1 MKTVGLRIRSG
12 FAVAVVA
19 SGTAKE
25 WHVGCCRRVMLTDE
39 AVPFAR
45 SPFHPLVDL
54 DREEGELASRRA
66 VATVQATSR
75 RQMEGF
81 LKAVGPIGAAA
92 IVVGSLADPDT
103 ISNPHIRVH
112 AREAELFRGVVAE
125 ALDRAGVPY
134 EFLREVEA
142 YLRVSK
148 ELHWPIDQLRA
159 EVSAKGRGTVKPW
172 RADEK
177 LAALGGLWKL
187 SGRRAAPAGS
197 SGGRTSISPGG
208 LR

>member
-1 MKTVGLRIRSG
+1 MNTVGLRIRSG
-12 FAVAVVA
+12 FAVAVAVVA
-19 SGTAKE
+19 GGGAGE
-25 WHVGCCRRVMLTDE
+25 WQVSCCRKVMLTDE

-45 SPFHPLVDL
+45 LPFHPLIDL
-54 DREEGELASRRA
+54 DREQGERASRRA
-66 VATVQATSR
+66 VAAIQAASR
-75 RQMEGF
+75 RQMAQF
-81 LKAVGPIGAAA
+81 LGSVRPIRAAA

-134 EFLREVEA
+134 EFLCERDA
-142 YLRVSK
+142 YPRIAR
-148 ELHWPIDQLRA
+148 ELHRPEALLRA
-159 EVSAKGRGTVKPW
+159 EVGAKGRGAVKPW

-187 SGRRAAPAGS
+187 CERRAKRADA
-197 SGGRTSISPGG
+197 
-208 LR
+208 

>member
-19 SGTAKE
+19 SGTADA
-25 WHVGCCRRVMLTDE
+25 WRVGCCRKVMLTDE

-45 SPFHPLVDL
+45 SPFHPLIDL
-54 DREEGELASRRA
+54 GREDGELASRRA

-75 RQMEGF
+75 RQMGGF
-81 LKAVGPIGAAA
+81 LKAVGPLRAAA

-134 EFLREVEA
+134 EFLCEREA
-142 YLRVSK
+142 YPRIAK
-148 ELHWPIDQLRA
+148 ELHWPESLLRA
-159 EVSAKGRGTVKPW
+159 EVGAKGRGTVKPW

-187 SGRRAAPAGS
+187 CERRARLPDA
-197 SGGRTSISPGG
+197 
-208 LR
+208 